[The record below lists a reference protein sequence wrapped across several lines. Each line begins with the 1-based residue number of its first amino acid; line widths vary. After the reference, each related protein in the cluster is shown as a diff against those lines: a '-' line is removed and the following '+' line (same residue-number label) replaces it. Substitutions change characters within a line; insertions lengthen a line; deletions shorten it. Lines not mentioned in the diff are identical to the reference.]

1 MSSEETPTHVIDIE
15 YMARNLRPTCKSCRR
30 IGESVCGKQKC
41 AVIRRPFIPGQHGP
55 KQGNRA
61 RLTEYGIQLREKQKA
76 KAHYGI
82 LEKQFYNYFKQAA
95 AASGNTSS
103 HMIELLETRLDN
115 AVYRAGFADTRRQAR
130 QMVTHGHFLV
140 NGRRCDI
147 PSRQVRVGDVIEL
160 RPKSKTSN
168 LFTEKEVPEAVASWL
183 SVDRT
188 NWKVTVSSMPTAEDF
203 EQSVAMN
210 LIIEFYSR

>member
-1 MSSEETPTHVIDIE
+1 MG
-15 YMARNLRPTCKSCRR
+15 RNLRPTCKTCRR
-30 IGESVCGKQKC
+30 LGESVCGKVNC
-41 AVIRRPFIPGQHGP
+41 AVKRRPYVPGQHGP

-76 KAHYGI
+76 KAFYGL
-82 LEKQFYNYFKQAA
+82 LEKQFSNYYKE
-95 AASGNTSS
+95 ASKAQGNTSDKF
-103 HMIELLETRLDN
+103 IELLEQRLDN
-115 AVYRAGFADTRRQAR
+115 VVYRAGFADTRRQAR

-160 RPKSKTSN
+160 RPKSKVSK
-168 LFTEKEVPEAVASWL
+168 LFTERQMTDSQATWLHIDKSNHSVKVQGVP
-183 SVDRT
+183 T
-188 NWKVTVSSMPTAEDF
+188 KEDF

-210 LIIEFYSR
+210 LIVEFYSR